1 MSFFRETASKL
12 TLVSVEK
19 SPARIVRLLVSLP
32 GFENLGRE
40 KAQALNK
47 GVLGAGHNIELAADT
62 SDGAAGSFGGLF
74 TLIAEHN
81 HTP

>member
-19 SPARIVRLLVSLP
+19 SPARSRSSAFWSAFPDLRISA
-32 GFENLGRE
+32 
-40 KAQALNK
+40 AQALNK